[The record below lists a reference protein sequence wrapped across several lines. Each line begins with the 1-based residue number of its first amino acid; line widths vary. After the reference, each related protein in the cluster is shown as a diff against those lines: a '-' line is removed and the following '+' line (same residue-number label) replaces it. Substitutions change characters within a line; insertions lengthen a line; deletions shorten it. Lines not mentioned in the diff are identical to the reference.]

1 MSKLKNKILNLFL
14 DNLVNDITPADMR
27 IFVNSI
33 FDSKENTIRK
43 LNLISDISRIFPTP
57 IIKNDL
63 VVVYDDFEN
72 NGIYLVQKDQP
83 TVNDLLLISGNGH
96 YEVAL
101 EDLLSGET
109 GKILSIDS
117 GKLTWINQNNGYK
130 ILGTKSIKEILLL
143 KPSEDNVIYIA
154 EKTDHF
160 SYIPGKIGDG
170 YSWSNKKWTNIGQL
184 RGEPGPAGEVSF
196 EASQLEKTENGW
208 RILGES
214 EINHGIIGFK
224 AIDLSFQKYAGENG
238 ATGDYSFAVGEGT
251 IADESNKFSIG
262 KYNEPKQDSIFEI
275 GIGTN
280 TTRTNAIEVYKDGR
294 IIAPNLKKEHQFTN
308 KNSLITREYIDD
320 LIVDGGIFYS

>member
-43 LNLISDISRIFPTP
+43 LNLITDINRIFPTP
-57 IIKNDL
+57 IVKNDL

-96 YEVAL
+96 YEETL
-101 EDLLSGET
+101 DDLLSGET
-109 GKILSIDS
+109 GQILSIDS
-117 GKLTWINQNNGYK
+117 GKLKWINQNNGYK
-130 ILGTKSIKEILLL
+130 ILGTKPIKEILLL

-154 EKTDHF
+154 KNTDNF

-170 YSWSNKKWTNIGQL
+170 YSWNNKVWTNIGQL
-184 RGEPGPAGEVSF
+184 RGPAGDTSGEV
-196 EASQLEKTENGW
+196 SQLEKVGNGW
-208 RILGES
+208 KILTES

-224 AIDLSFQKYAGENG
+224 AIDLSFQNYPSENG
-238 ATGDYSFAVGEGT
+238 ATGDYSFATGEGT
-251 IADESNKFSIG
+251 LANESHKFVAG
-262 KYNEPKQDSIFEI
+262 KYNDSQTGSIFEI
-275 GIGTN
+275 GTGTQSQ
-280 TTRTNAIEVYKDGR
+280 RSNAIEVYKDGR
-294 IIAPNLKKEHQFTN
+294 IIAPNLTKAHQFAT

-320 LIVDGGIFYS
+320 LVVDGKNFQI